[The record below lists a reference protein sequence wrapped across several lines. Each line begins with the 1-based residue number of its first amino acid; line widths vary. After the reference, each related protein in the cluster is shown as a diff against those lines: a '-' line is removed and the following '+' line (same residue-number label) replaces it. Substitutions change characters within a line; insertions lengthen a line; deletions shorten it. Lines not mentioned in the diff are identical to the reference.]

1 VRAVRCH
8 ARAIS
13 EFGSASLSRAFIKCN
28 TPSYPRRIIQ
38 CSIPS
43 YPRRAPIVENGV
55 YITLD
60 ECQDFRRFA
69 AAWAT
74 LPVNRLP
81 EAVINARSPS
91 AVRRQPASAV

>member
-1 VRAVRCH
+1 MSPAALCH

-13 EFGSASLSRAFIKCN
+13 GNFWECSSLSRAFIK
-28 TPSYPRRIIQ
+28 